1 MNLNRSTAE
10 HTSYV
15 DHDARSRMISFNATL
30 PALRYM
36 TDNLLTRTG
45 KWDKALQETEHN
57 LGKDTYF
64 WTDDNAH
71 ALEAYIMPGVYE
83 QNTKPAN
90 YILDFLF
97 NMSSEGLILRRQAKN
112 RIEEVKHDD
121 GTIDIANAI
130 MSHQLNANMAIHQ
143 GIILHHNGPEP
154 AAVIHQS
161 WKVSFMVDNVPYLLD
176 TTNATVTT
184 TATTRRTPYRFR
196 DDRLLSKETTS
207 IMVKGVA
214 TVPEVA
220 EATITY
226 LVRGNNVV
234 TRAEVSVVALGE
246 SPVSDVVVTLT
257 KNLSSAATGRSYAKV
272 CAQHADSAVICK
284 SGRDSLPLAIDTA
297 SLEWFSVVEELGPR
311 GFAYGFHTPV
321 KTSMSDI
328 RLSIDNN
335 TITAIETV
343 FKVPDSDNSSIV
355 SDTFLSYGA
364 HHMETLPYGE
374 LMKTIESRVQITDL
388 SVTHDYGVALSSVAS
403 FAFFLRQKR
412 YSAPAALMKWKG
424 NLCFTW
430 ALKQLTHYMN
440 TLEKVREEP
449 SREMFFRGTAYALLG
464 AIKLASVNRVL
475 PIRKQLELYI
485 NRLTSRILERQHEDG
500 IFLCFTGQNVSLDC
514 HGAGVLA
521 LSWVLTSYENKRF
534 VHAVKRDVVLESL
547 TRAVTA
553 MDYKAHQSVD
563 DQDQLQLNMKMEI
576 LRDTDGSL
584 WGYKPA
590 ILARGLNALEQ
601 YSRYSERLDYK
612 VETTAGALR
621 HAISGLLDS
630 ASRYPAPTKNN
641 TGQLLLGPYRE
652 FLTSHRSNETNSETQ
667 PLCMLGY
674 YPQYEEMYYS
684 LLRK

>member
-36 TDNLLTRTG
+36 TDKLWIETG
-45 KWDKALQETEHN
+45 EWGKALKETKHDEEESR
-57 LGKDTYF
+57 DTYF

-83 QNTKPAN
+83 QNFRQADS
-90 YILDFLF
+90 ILGFLF
-97 NMSSEGLILRRQAKN
+97 NVSSEGPILRRQALN
-112 RIEEVKHDD
+112 RIEEVKNRD
-121 GTIDIANAI
+121 GTIDISNAI

-176 TTNATVTT
+176 TTNATVTS
-184 TATTRRTPYRFR
+184 YH
-196 DDRLLSKETTS
+196 LSSEQV
-207 IMVKGVA
+207 MVKGVA

-226 LVRGNNVV
+226 LVRDNNVV

-343 FKVPDSDNSSIV
+343 FKVPDSDNSSVV

-412 YSAPAALMKWKG
+412 YSLQARLMKVKG